1 MPHFALPLCVYVW
14 PGLQEL
20 SPLYVSWAKV
30 FAQVDDEDLLAQA
43 TEAFNRQSPEARMG
57 TDVTT
62 IHMDMRRR
70 AVVTYLLI
78 RYAMFFSITT
88 KTHKT

>member
-1 MPHFALPLCVYVW
+1 MC
-14 PGLQEL
+14 
-20 SPLYVSWAKV
+20 PLYVSWAKV

>member
-1 MPHFALPLCVYVW
+1 MC
-14 PGLQEL
+14 PGVQEL
-20 SPLYVSWAKV
+20 CPLYVSWAKV

-57 TDVTT
+57 TDVAT

-78 RYAMFFSITT
+78 RYVRFS
-88 KTHKT
+88 